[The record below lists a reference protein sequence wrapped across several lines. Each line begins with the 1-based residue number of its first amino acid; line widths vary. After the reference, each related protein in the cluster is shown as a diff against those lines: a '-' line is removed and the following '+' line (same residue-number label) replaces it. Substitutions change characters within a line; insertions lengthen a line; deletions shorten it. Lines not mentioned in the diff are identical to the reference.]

1 MAQTMRTKAAKPFSY
16 LCLLTMMTDCSWVDR
31 TGWTWLTVHGADR
44 FDLLHRLSTNDLSS
58 MPVGNGR
65 QTVCLTDKARIVD
78 VVTVLAFPDSARL
91 LCSPGAADDIIRWVR
106 TYTITDDFRVADATD
121 RIDMTEI
128 TGPRAI
134 DAVTALTGVDCSTV
148 ALCHWFDAQ
157 IGGIAVVVVRM
168 PSADEVSFWLVYPR
182 PHTETVRAALTEI
195 PQRSHE
201 HDEIMRIKAGMGR
214 RGHEWTEQFNPL
226 EAGLLHLTVFTKG
239 CYIGQEVIA
248 RLDSYNKV
256 TKRVMGLTSPTRL
269 EQGSTLLV
277 DGAVVGTVT
286 SIAPEDHAP
295 FHALTMIRMEH
306 AHPESELDVQTSTS
320 TVRATLHLLP
330 MLT

>member
-1 MAQTMRTKAAKPFSY
+1 
-16 LCLLTMMTDCSWVDR
+16 MTDCSWVDR

-58 MPVGNGR
+58 LPVGSGR

-91 LCSPGAADDIIRWVR
+91 LCSPGAAEDMIRWVR
-106 TYTITDDFRVADATD
+106 TYTITDDFRIADATD
-121 RIDMTEI
+121 RIGMTEI
-128 TGPRAI
+128 SGPRAI
-134 DAVTALTGVDCSTV
+134 DVVSSLTGVGASTV
-148 ALCHWFDAQ
+148 ALCHWFDAE
-157 IGGIAVVVVRM
+157 IGGVAVVVVRM
-168 PSADEVSFWLVYPR
+168 PSANEVSFWLVYPR
-182 PHTETVRAALTEI
+182 THSEQVRSALAEI
-195 PQRSHE
+195 PQRTNE
-201 HDEIMRIKAGMGR
+201 QDEIMRIVSGMGR

-256 TKRVMGLTSPTRL
+256 SKRVMGLTSDIRL

-277 DGAVVGTVT
+277 DGASVGTVT
-286 SIAPEDHAP
+286 SVAPEEHAP
-295 FHALTMIRMEH
+295 YHALAMIRMEH
-306 AHPESELDVQTSTS
+306 AHPESRIDVQGTTA
-320 TVRATLHLLP
+320 TVQATLHLLP